1 MANTSATAKAAVNK
15 DDLKKYEVMV
25 ILNSDNGE
33 DAAKKA
39 LTQIKSWILDRQG
52 EIFFEDIWGIKDL
65 AYSIKKHDRGY
76 YVVLN
81 FLMLPESINT
91 FERELR
97 LEPMVLRHLIVSLPF
112 KYEPKTFAQ
121 LAEKAKEDNEK
132 QAKEDE
138 AKPKSGK
145 KSAQRNGLPK
155 KVAPVAPKVE
165 KEEAAKP
172 AKKKETSMA
181 EVDTKLKS
189 IIDNPDLNF

>member
-1 MANTSATAKAAVNK
+1 MANTSASAKAAANM

-39 LTQIKSWILDRQG
+39 LTQVKSWISDRKG
-52 EIFFEDIWGIKDL
+52 EIFFEDVWGIKDL
-65 AYSIKKHDRGY
+65 AYSIKKHDRGFY
-76 YVVLN
+76 TVLN
-81 FLMLPESINT
+81 FMMLPESIND

-121 LAEKAKEDNEK
+121 M
-132 QAKEDE
+132 
-138 AKPKSGK
+138 
-145 KSAQRNGLPK
+145 
-155 KVAPVAPKVE
+155 
-165 KEEAAKP
+165 EEAAKAEAAKEEKEDKSKAKKAP
-172 AKKKETSMA
+172 AKPARKPAPKAEKAEEAPAKTAKKKDTSMA